1 MGTDVVRISI
11 VNGIIQLTAEK
22 DSPVLGWQHRIYF
35 VNILGFQRDEETST
49 LYINAG
55 SNEHKKL
62 QETLQYLHENG
73 INFELDERASKLAIE
88 VEDEHHRFER
98 SKEIGSELKKNRIGA
113 LTVPGF
119 KRPLK
124 LYQIPAV
131 AHLSGLE
138 GAANFSVPGS
148 GKTSIVLA
156 AYAILKE
163 NHEIDRLVVIG
174 PRACFMPWEDEYEAC
189 FGKKPK
195 TVRISGN
202 KTNRPGLFRDAAN
215 ADLVLLSYQM
225 AANDQQDLEA
235 LLRQSK
241 AMLVLDESHNIKR
254 IEGGRWADVV
264 LSLAPFAE
272 RRVILTGTPIPNSI
286 QDIWSQMAFLWPNET
301 ILGEREQFKYQFDKN
316 PTALEEQVR
325 KDLEPLYWRIHKRD
339 LGLPIPQF
347 HRISV
352 ELSPY
357 QSTIYRA
364 LATKV
369 LSDVVHAP
377 EDRVKLRPWRKARMV
392 RLLQA
397 ASNPSLLKENSP
409 EFQIPPLEAS
419 GLSIMEIIDRY
430 SSYEKPKK
438 LLAVEKLVR
447 TLVSERGAKVVVW
460 TSFVH
465 NIETLRNSLA
475 DLNPMIIHGGIPK
488 DDKED
493 EEINR
498 ERIIRDFKT
507 IDSRKLLIVNPGACA
522 ESISL
527 HKICMHAIYV
537 DRTFNGAHYMQ
548 SLDRIHRVGLEEN
561 DHVHYW
567 IFLSKNTIDE
577 IIDSRLE
584 EKQNRMLRILDEDFS
599 VLDLDVDESAFS
611 EEIDEEKDFAA
622 VLTGLKK
629 ELGQD

>member
-1 MGTDVVRISI
+1 MVETAIKVSVA
-11 VNGIIQLTAEK
+11 NGIIRLVADKESAIFKWEQ
-22 DSPVLGWQHRIYF
+22 RIYL
-35 VNILGFQRDEETST
+35 VNILGFERDEEASD
-49 LYINAG
+49 LHLNVG
-55 SNEHKKL
+55 SGVDKKL
-62 QETLQYLHENG
+62 QETLDYLREKN
-73 INFELDERASKLAIE
+73 ITFELDEKASELASR
-88 VEDEHHRFER
+88 VEDEHKRFEK
-98 SKEIGSELKKNRIGA
+98 SKETGSELKKNRATI

-124 LYQIPAV
+124 PYQIPAV
-131 AHLSGLE
+131 AHLSSLD

-163 NHEIDRLVVIG
+163 RGEVNRLVVIG

-189 FGKKPK
+189 FGKKPH
-195 TVRISGN
+195 TVRISGI
-202 KTNRPGLFRDAAN
+202 KTARPGLYRDATN

-225 AANDQQDLEA
+225 AANDQQNVET
-235 LLRQSK
+235 LLRQSNV
-241 AMLVLDESHNIKR
+241 MLILDESHNIKR
-254 IEGGRWADVV
+254 LEGGRWADVV
-264 LSLAPFAE
+264 LSLAPFAK

-286 QDIWSQMAFLWPNET
+286 QDIWSQVAFLWPNEPV
-301 ILGEREQFKYQFDKN
+301 LGEREHFKYQFDKN
-316 PTALEEQVR
+316 PAALEEQVR
-325 KDLEPLYWRIHKRD
+325 RELGPLYWRIHKRE
-339 LGLPIPQF
+339 LGLPNPQF

-357 QSTIYRA
+357 QTTIYRA
-364 LATKV
+364 LATKI
-369 LSDVVHAP
+369 LSEVVHAP
-377 EDRVKLRPWRKARMV
+377 EDRLKLRPWRKARMV

-409 EFQIPPLEAS
+409 EFQIPPLEAT
-419 GLSIMEIIDRY
+419 GLSIMEIIDHY
-430 SSYEKPKK
+430 SNYEKPKK

-447 TLVSERGAKVVVW
+447 TLVSEKKEKVVVW

-465 NIETLRNSLA
+465 NIETLRNCLA

-507 IDSRKLLIVNPGACA
+507 RDACKLLIVNPGACA

-527 HKICMHAIYV
+527 HKVCMHAIYV

-548 SLDRIHRVGLEEN
+548 SLDRIHRVGLEPN

-611 EEIDEEKDFAA
+611 EEIDEEKDFEA
-622 VLTGLKK
+622 VIAGLKK
-629 ELGQD
+629 ELEQD